1 VVVTQVQ
8 AGSIAAMAGIKAG
21 AVILQ
26 VDRHKV
32 CNAVEFKRLIKKSS
46 KDIQILLLIR
56 DDEFQHY
63 VVLNW

>member
-8 AGSIAAMAGIKAG
+8 AGSNAAMAGIKAG

-32 CNAVEFKRLIKKSS
+32 SNAVEFKRLIKRVAKIS
-46 KDIQILLLIR
+46 R
-56 DDEFQHY
+56 Y
-63 VVLNW
+63 YC

>member
-1 VVVTQVQ
+1 MTQVQ
-8 AGSIAAMAGIKAG
+8 AGSIAAIKAG

-32 CNAVEFKRLIKKSS
+32 SNAVEFKRLIKKSS
-46 KDIQILLLIR
+46 KDKQILLLIH
-56 DDEFQHY
+56 DDDFQRY